1 MVEHAVQN
9 HLHPAPVDFLHEF
22 REKAVAGLQIPR
34 GGGADHVFFSVS
46 VIHSVRRHQA
56 VLILHD
62 HPEVGIDVL
71 VILNIVLVVGGR
83 HENGI

>member
-9 HLHPAPVDFLHEF
+9 HLHSTPVNLLHKF
-22 REKAVAGLQIPR
+22 REEAVAGLQIPR

-46 VIHSVRRHQA
+46 VIHGVRRHQT

-62 HPEVGIDVL
+62 HAEMGIDVL
-71 VILNIVLVVGGR
+71 VILNVVLVVGGG
-83 HENGI
+83 HKNGI